1 MVQENAKEKKAR
13 ERKMLQKNA
22 LIKRNC
28 LEKKMPEKEEVVG
41 KGVCLRHRRGPL
53 DGLAGFELCQP
64 SNQPTSQCHTISI
77 IILGLSFGYPGD
89 NLGISWGYLGAPLM
103 DWRALNFANHPTN
116 QCHTISTCFSYPL
129 IPTLA
134 GWAVKILLKC
144 ATVVTWGISFKCPKI
159 LLKNFNTYKNKTFG
173 GIKLKTESWVRNNL
187 QLLLLPSG

>member
-1 MVQENAKEKKAR
+1 MQEKDAKKMLKERCHTKMVQENAKEKKAR

-77 IILGLSFGYPGD
+77 IISGLSFGYPGD
-89 NLGISWGYLGAPLM
+89 NLGITWGYLGDILGPPWWIGGLWTLPTIQPTSATQFQHVSLTHSSQL
-103 DWRALNFANHPTN
+103 WQVEQLKFYLNV
-116 QCHTISTCFSYPL
+116 Q
-129 IPTLA
+129 
-134 GWAVKILLKC
+134 
-144 ATVVTWGISFKCPKI
+144 
-159 LLKNFNTYKNKTFG
+159 
-173 GIKLKTESWVRNNL
+173 
-187 QLLLLPSG
+187 Q